1 MFCKKCGK
9 EIKDDTIYCPN
20 CGEKVGSTYDRDS
33 VEHPYT
39 DHEVH
44 PNGSQVYSNSSGNKT
59 YDNFA
64 IAGFVLSFFI
74 PILGLIFSCIA
85 YSNIKKT
92 GNGSKAG
99 LAQAG
104 IIISVIVI
112 GIHMFISFLA
122 QMNNMFT
129 SQDYWQNYIN
139 LLF

>member
-1 MFCKKCGK
+1 MYLGFDPL
-9 EIKDDTIYCPN
+9 E
-20 CGEKVGSTYDRDS
+20 
-33 VEHPYT
+33 
-39 DHEVH
+39 
-44 PNGSQVYSNSSGNKT
+44 
-59 YDNFA
+59 NFYWS
-64 IAGFVLSFFI
+64 IIVF
-74 PILGLIFSCIA
+74 ILGLIFSCIA